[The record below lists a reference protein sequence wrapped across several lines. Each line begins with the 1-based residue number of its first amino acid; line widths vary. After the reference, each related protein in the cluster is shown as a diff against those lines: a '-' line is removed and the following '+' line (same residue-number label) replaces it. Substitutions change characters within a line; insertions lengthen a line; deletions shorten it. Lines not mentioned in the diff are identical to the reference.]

1 MNDEKALNYITV
13 WKSLAFGLAAPI
25 FINVLHFWLP
35 EPVAWGMGVFLSF
48 VLYYETPPKLR
59 VGSFFMAIVW
69 SAAGGL
75 MAAIG
80 AYVSAR

>member
-1 MNDEKALNYITV
+1 MNNEQGLHYITV
-13 WKSLAFGLAAPI
+13 WKSVAFGLAAPI

-35 EPVAWGMGVFLSF
+35 QSAAWGVGVFLSF
-48 VLYYETPPKLR
+48 VLYYETPPRSR
-59 VGSFFMAIVW
+59 VGSFFMAMVW

-75 MAAIG
+75 MAALG